1 MFHIETA
8 IKTPTALRGVI
19 YLQDLQT
26 GKYDDEI
33 GEADIFNREA
43 DTFVVYL
50 YLTDQFKDGIRLSN
64 GQVVD
69 KLLLAE
75 RLKTFIGENFF
86 VTGATKLEM
95 NVSFLSATPS
105 LDYQC

>member
-1 MFHIETA
+1 MIHIETA

-19 YLQDLQT
+19 YLQDPQT

-33 GEADIFNREA
+33 GEADIFNSEA

-50 YLTDQFKDGIRLSN
+50 YLADQFKDGIRLSN
-64 GQVVD
+64 GLVVD

-75 RLKTFIGENFF
+75 RLRKFIGTHFF
-86 VTGATKLEM
+86 VTGPTRLQM
-95 NVSFLSATPS
+95 NVSFLSASAS
-105 LDYQC
+105 LDYEC